1 MLKQHHNRS
10 YQILEV
16 DDSVAVIVEVVIVRN
31 TIIVVIVIE
40 VIRNTVAI
48 TVLGF
53 VDNHLLLP
61 LHFDVIDLA
70 VVVWINIELIGS
82 LGLKTANY

>member
-1 MLKQHHNRS
+1 MLKQHHSWS
-10 YQILEV
+10 YQIFEV

-31 TIIVVIVIE
+31 TVVVVIVIE

-53 VDNHLLLP
+53 VNNHLLLP
-61 LHFDVIDLA
+61 LHRDVINLS

-82 LGLKTANY
+82 LGLETVNY